1 MIGSLGNV
9 IFEVS
14 TDKILTFNDLNF
26 SHGAKFTEHSIHGRK
41 GLLEFT
47 GFSATTASLN
57 ILFSADLGIVPQE
70 EFNALKEIFD
80 NHEAVPFILDDKPQ
94 GDGLWVIESISEKR
108 DMLSNKGAARVIEVS
123 LNLKEYI
130 EVDDEKISDEEFNND
145 YNGVGNW

>member
-14 TDKILTFNDLNF
+14 TEQILTFDDLNF
-26 SHGAKFTEHSIHGRK
+26 SHSAKYTEHAIHGRK

-47 GFSATTASLN
+47 GFSATAASLN
-57 ILFSADLGIVPQE
+57 ILLNADLGIDPKE
-70 EFNALKEIFD
+70 EFNGLKEIFD
-80 NHEAVPFILDDKPQ
+80 SHEAVPFILDDEPQ
-94 GDGLWVIESISEKR
+94 GDGLWVIESMSEKR
-108 DMLSNKGAARVIEVS
+108 DMISNKGAARLIEVS
-123 LNLKEYI
+123 VNLKEYI